1 MPSRPRHVGCNTFHA
16 AGRRANTDNRQSAIG
31 QGTTGKGR
39 RMTRTGRSRKL
50 TTGTINPC
58 IMHGLI
64 FCFRVGGQAIFL
76 ELEGR
81 DGCDCR
87 VVSRSDA
94 DGAGPLSRPFL
105 RTLGMDRRVRPTYSK
120 TMGRTYP
127 ALTCPKCGGI
137 QEGNFVYRNYRNRG
151 GVFSNP
157 ATGRRLRCHRCRS
170 APMTGRGNAGGCST
184 GPVLVWKRS
193 R

>member
-1 MPSRPRHVGCNTFHA
+1 
-16 AGRRANTDNRQSAIG
+16 
-31 QGTTGKGR
+31 
-39 RMTRTGRSRKL
+39 MTCTGRSRKL
-50 TTGTINPC
+50 TTGNINPC

-157 ATGRRLRCHRCRS
+157 ADRSPLEVPPLPVCADDRPRECRWVFDGS
-170 APMTGRGNAGGCST
+170 SLGVEAFTVIRPDVERTI
-184 GPVLVWKRS
+184 S
-193 R
+193 RPA

>member
-1 MPSRPRHVGCNTFHA
+1 
-16 AGRRANTDNRQSAIG
+16 
-31 QGTTGKGR
+31 
-39 RMTRTGRSRKL
+39 MTRTGRSGKL
-50 TTGTINPC
+50 TTGNINRGILPR
-58 IMHGLI
+58 LI

-76 ELEGR
+76 EPEGR

-105 RTLGMDRRVRPTYSK
+105 RTFGMDRRVRPTYSK

-127 ALTCPKCGGI
+127 ALACPKCGGV
-137 QEGNFVYRNYRNRG
+137 QEDNFIYRNYRNRG

-157 ATGRRLRCHRCRS
+157 ADRSPLGVPPLPVCADDRPRECRWVFDGSSLGVEAFTVIRPDVERTISRS
-170 APMTGRGNAGGCST
+170 A
-184 GPVLVWKRS
+184 
-193 R
+193 